1 MRCATIFS
9 RVSNGYDTI
18 CVLSDDKLTM
28 PTITKNNDVVTV
40 IIIFSIEPE
49 RQQELIDTILTFV
62 DTVQKQPGFVSTSL
76 HKSLDGVRVMNY
88 AQWRSQ
94 EDYEAFV
101 NNSEVQALGKK
112 LQEFPK
118 PDAHLYEVV
127 ISLPE
132 GATLKISQGDL
143 IHLGEFRVKP
153 ENQQRLVELEQ
164 ENVLIALEHPD
175 LLSANF
181 HRSLD
186 GTRTMNYGQWRT
198 LENFEQLIKEP
209 KYASVRE
216 YWQGLAQNEF
226 HLYEVVFTEPAD

>member
-1 MRCATIFS
+1 
-9 RVSNGYDTI
+9 
-18 CVLSDDKLTM
+18 M
-28 PTITKNNDVVTV
+28 PTIAKNNDVVTV
-40 IIIFSIEPE
+40 IVIFSVEPE
-49 RQQELIDTILTFV
+49 RQQELIDTILTFA
-62 DTVQKQPGFVSTSL
+62 DTVKKQPGFVSASL

-112 LQEFPK
+112 LREFPK

-132 GATLKISQGDL
+132 DATLKISKGDL

-153 ENQQRLVELEQ
+153 ENQQRLVELER

-198 LENFEQLIKEP
+198 LENFELLLKEP
-209 KYASVRE
+209 KYTPVRE
-216 YWQGLAQNEF
+216 YWKGLAENEF